1 MSDPKQLISNAIRWM
16 DSVSPEELPNDN
28 VLIINALAK
37 LQSIPD
43 ANTQMMFFE
52 IAQRLMRRN
61 AENAFIY
68 TTWRDT
74 VGWNS

>member
-1 MSDPKQLISNAIRWM
+1 MSDQKQ
-16 DSVSPEELPNDN
+16 SVSDAILWMNGVIPDELPDDN
-28 VLIINALAK
+28 VLIINALVK

-43 ANTQMMFFE
+43 ANTQGMFLE
-52 IAQRLMRRN
+52 VIQLLRLRN
-61 AENAFIY
+61 TELAFIY